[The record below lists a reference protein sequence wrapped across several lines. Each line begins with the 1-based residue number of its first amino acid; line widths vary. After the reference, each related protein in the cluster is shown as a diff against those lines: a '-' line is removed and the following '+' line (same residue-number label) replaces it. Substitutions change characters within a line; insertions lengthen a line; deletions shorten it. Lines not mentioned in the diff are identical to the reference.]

1 MNGWFIIDKPLG
13 LSSAQV
19 VGAVKRI
26 LRTSGYAK
34 CKIGHGGTLD
44 PLATGV
50 LPIALGE
57 ATKLTGRMLDADKA
71 YAFTVRWGVA
81 TSSDDAEGQVI
92 ATSDVRP
99 DAAAIRA
106 ALPQFTGPIRQRP
119 PIYSAL
125 KIDGQRA
132 YALARAGEVPEMAER
147 AVTIHGWEIR
157 AISADSATF
166 AISCSKGTYI
176 RALARDLAQALG
188 TVGHVAMLRRE
199 KAGAFSLK
207 SAILLDKLEALGQ
220 CRALEQALYPLM
232 TGLDDI
238 PALAVTPEQARALQ
252 QGRCLPGHPAKS
264 GLHVATAGSV
274 PVALVLVSAQE
285 IRVERGFNL
294 LQEKDDVGNC

>member
-1 MNGWFIIDKPLG
+1 M
-13 LSSAQV
+13 
-19 VGAVKRI
+19 KRI
-26 LRTSGYAK
+26 LRQGGYAK
-34 CKIGHGGTLD
+34 TKIGHGGTLD

-81 TSSDDAEGQVI
+81 TSTDDAEGEVV

-99 DAAAIRA
+99 TEQVIRA
-106 ALPQFTGPIRQRP
+106 SLPQFTGQIDQRP

-132 YALARAGEVPEMAER
+132 YALARAGEVPEMVLR
-147 AVTIHGWEIR
+147 TVTIHHWEVR
-157 AISADSATF
+157 EISADSATF
-166 AISCSKGTYI
+166 AVSCSKGTYI
-176 RALARDLAQALG
+176 RSLARDLAAALG

-199 KAGAFSLK
+199 KAGVFGLK

-220 CRALEQALYPLM
+220 SRALEQALFPLM

-252 QGRCLPGHPAKS
+252 QGRCLPGLPAKS
-264 GLHVATAGSV
+264 GLHVAIAGSV

-294 LQEKDDVGNC
+294 LAGES